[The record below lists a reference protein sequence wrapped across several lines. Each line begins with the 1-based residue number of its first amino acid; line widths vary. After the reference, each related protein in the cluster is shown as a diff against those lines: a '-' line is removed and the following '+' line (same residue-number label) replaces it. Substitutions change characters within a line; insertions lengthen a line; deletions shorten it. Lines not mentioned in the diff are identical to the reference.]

1 MSGGVARGMSRARQF
16 SVAAIACWLRRQMLT
31 IPHCKESLSRAY
43 VTAVVGRARQ
53 NLVWGREYDY
63 GVDGQVRSLERRGQ
77 RIRETGLGFDFQ
89 SKTTANWTADGAN
102 IVYDLEA
109 DAYNDLV
116 ERNGK
121 LAFPFLLILLCLPQD
136 DSTWLNVSGDE
147 LILRR
152 CAFWCKLSGA
162 LTVNT
167 GTKRIQVPRAN
178 VFTPQAVL
186 DILEAIKT
194 GAMLP

>member
-1 MSGGVARGMSRARQF
+1 
-16 SVAAIACWLRRQMLT
+16 MLT

-89 SKTTANWTADGAN
+89 SKTTVNWSIEGPD

-109 DAYNDLV
+109 NAYNDLV
-116 ERNGK
+116 ERDGK
-121 LAFPFLLILLCLPQD
+121 SAFPFLLILLCLPQAED
-136 DSTWLNVSGDE
+136 AWLSVSADE

-162 LTVNT
+162 LTTNT
-167 GTKRIQVPRAN
+167 GTKRIHVPSAN
-178 VFTPQAVL
+178 VLTPQTVL
-186 DILEAIKT
+186 NILENIKT
-194 GAMLP
+194 GVMLP